1 MVSFQLSDEQD
12 ALREMTADFVKNEV
26 IPKAEH
32 HDRTGE
38 YPVEIARKAFEVG
51 LVNITIPEQY
61 GGGGLGHLD
70 ETIITEELCY
80 GCAGIAI
87 SMTVNSLASV
97 PVILAGSEE
106 LKKKYLGMLT
116 DEYCNA
122 SYCLSEPD
130 AGSDVANMQTTAV
143 RKGESYVINGS
154 KAWVSGGAHA
164 KWFTL
169 FAYTDR
175 EKGHKGVT
183 AFVVPS
189 DLPGI
194 EIGKKEDMMGQR
206 ASNTV
211 FINFQDVE
219 IPAENRIGGEGE
231 GFKIAMQT
239 FDRTRPPIGAAG
251 VGIGRRAYD
260 ESKRYAMERKTFG
273 VPIAQHQAVQFMLA
287 DMAIAVEAGR
297 LLTWQAAWLADQ
309 GKRNTMY
316 CSMAKC
322 FAGDS
327 AMRIATDAVQIFG
340 GYGYSK
346 EYPVE
351 KLLRDAKVMQ
361 IYEGT
366 NQIQR
371 MIIAKNL
378 LAT

>member
-1 MVSFQLSDEQD
+1 MVSFKLTEEQE
-12 ALREMTADFVKNEV
+12 ALRELTRDFVANEV

-38 YPVEIARKAFEVG
+38 YPVEIARRAFEVG
-51 LVNITIPEQY
+51 LVNITIPEEY

-70 ETIITEELCY
+70 EAIITEEICF

-87 SMTVNSLASV
+87 SMTVNNLAAV
-97 PVILAGSEE
+97 PVILAGSAA
-106 LKKKYLGMLT
+106 LKKKYLGQLT
-116 DEYCNA
+116 DEYSTA

-130 AGSDVANMQTTAV
+130 AGSDVANLQTTAV
-143 RKGESYVINGS
+143 RKGESYIINGS

-175 EKGHKGVT
+175 DQGHQGVS
-183 AFVVPS
+183 AFVVPA
-189 DLPGI
+189 DLPGV

-211 FINFQDVE
+211 FINFDSVE
-219 IPAENRIGGEGE
+219 IPAENLIGAEGE

-239 FDRTRPPIGAAG
+239 FDRTRPPIGAAAVG
-251 VGIGRRAYD
+251 VARRAYE
-260 ESKRYAMERKTFG
+260 ESKRYSLERRTFG
-273 VPIAQHQAVQFMLA
+273 VEIARHQAVQFMLA
-287 DMAIAVEAGR
+287 DMATSIEAGR
-297 LLTWQAAWLADQ
+297 LLTWKAAWLADQ
-309 GKRNTMY
+309 GQRNTLY

-322 FAGDS
+322 FSGDA
-327 AMRIATDAVQIFG
+327 AMKIATDAVQIFG

-351 KLLRDAKVMQ
+351 KLMRDAKVMQ

-378 LAT
+378 LMS